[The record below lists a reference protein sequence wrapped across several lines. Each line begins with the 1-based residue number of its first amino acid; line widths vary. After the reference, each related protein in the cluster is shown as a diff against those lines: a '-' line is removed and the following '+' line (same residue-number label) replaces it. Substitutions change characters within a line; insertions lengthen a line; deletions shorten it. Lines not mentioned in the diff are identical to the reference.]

1 MVVFLLSLVMTKLFG
16 SRRFNMVELLT
27 VLVGYRLLMKTYVF
41 SLMIIIFIV
50 FRRLS
55 CVLR

>member
-1 MVVFLLSLVMTKLFG
+1 MVVFLLILVMAKLFG
-16 SRRFNMVELLT
+16 SRRLNMVELLT

-41 SLMIIIFIV
+41 SLMIITFIV

>member
-1 MVVFLLSLVMTKLFG
+1 MVVFLLSLVMAKLFG
-16 SRRFNMVELLT
+16 SSRLSMVELLT

-41 SLMIIIFIV
+41 SLMIITFIV

>member
-16 SRRFNMVELLT
+16 SRRLNMVELLT

-41 SLMIIIFIV
+41 SLMIITFIV

>member
-16 SRRFNMVELLT
+16 SRRLNMVELQT

-41 SLMIIIFIV
+41 SLMIIIFII

>member
-1 MVVFLLSLVMTKLFG
+1 MVVFLLSLVMAKLVG
-16 SRRFNMVELLT
+16 ISRLNMVELLT

-41 SLMIIIFIV
+41 SLMIITFIV

>member
-16 SRRFNMVELLT
+16 SRRLNMVELLT

-41 SLMIIIFIV
+41 SLMIITFIV

-55 CVLR
+55 CVLW

>member
-1 MVVFLLSLVMTKLFG
+1 MVVFLLSLVMAKLFG
-16 SRRFNMVELLT
+16 SRRLNMVELLT

-41 SLMIIIFIV
+41 SLMIITFIV

>member
-1 MVVFLLSLVMTKLFG
+1 MVVFLLSLVMAKLFG
-16 SRRFNMVELLT
+16 SRRLNMVELLT

>member
-1 MVVFLLSLVMTKLFG
+1 MVVFLLSLVMAKLFG
-16 SRRFNMVELLT
+16 SRRLNMVELLT

-41 SLMIIIFIV
+41 SPMIITFIV

>member
-16 SRRFNMVELLT
+16 SRRLNMVELLT
-27 VLVGYRLLMKTYVF
+27 VLVSYRLLMKTYVL
-41 SLMIIIFIV
+41 SLMIITFIV

>member
-16 SRRFNMVELLT
+16 SRRLNMVELLT

>member
-1 MVVFLLSLVMTKLFG
+1 MVVFLLSLVMAKLFG
-16 SRRFNMVELLT
+16 SRRLNMVELLT

-41 SLMIIIFIV
+41 PLMIITFIV

>member
-16 SRRFNMVELLT
+16 SRRLNMVELLT

-41 SLMIIIFIV
+41 SLMIIIFII
-50 FRRLS
+50 FR
-55 CVLR
+55 

>member
-1 MVVFLLSLVMTKLFG
+1 MVVFLLSLVMAKLFG
-16 SRRFNMVELLT
+16 SRRLNMVELLK

-41 SLMIIIFIV
+41 SLMIITFIV

>member
-1 MVVFLLSLVMTKLFG
+1 MVVFLLSLVMTKLCG
-16 SRRFNMVELLT
+16 SRRLNMVELLT

-41 SLMIIIFIV
+41 SLMIITFIV

>member
-1 MVVFLLSLVMTKLFG
+1 MVVFLLSLVMAKLFG
-16 SRRFNMVELLT
+16 SRRLNMVELLT

-41 SLMIIIFIV
+41 SLMIITFIV

-55 CVLR
+55 CVLW